1 MLQDYLKQGIK
12 INIINKEHVDV
23 MSFLIELS
31 EQKHWFY
38 SAPAKTHNLTLTSK
52 YLIFFFTVKGMKDKK
67 KSMDCSRLKCTKE
80 ILNCCILYQERLLYK
95 GHYWNKRRNENID
108 CILDDNI
115 ILVLNFL
122 NLKTCFQEINTN
134 ILEINEHNYVQL
146 LKHSLEKIQNIY
158 RENNKAIWQ
167 SVKIR

>member
-1 MLQDYLKQGIK
+1 
-12 INIINKEHVDV
+12 
-23 MSFLIELS
+23 
-31 EQKHWFY
+31 
-38 SAPAKTHNLTLTSK
+38 
-52 YLIFFFTVKGMKDKK
+52 MKDKK
-67 KSMDCSRLKCTKE
+67 KSMDCSRLKYTKE

-167 SVKIR
+167 SVKIW

>member
-1 MLQDYLKQGIK
+1 
-12 INIINKEHVDV
+12 
-23 MSFLIELS
+23 
-31 EQKHWFY
+31 
-38 SAPAKTHNLTLTSK
+38 
-52 YLIFFFTVKGMKDKK
+52 MKDKK